1 MTDVKELFS
10 GIGII
15 IDEND
20 EPNSTIQ
27 RMEKSLRDIGVP
39 IVRYKELPKE
49 EAYCHFHSVSFI
61 ILDWN
66 LSGEQEV
73 PQVTI
78 DDNIDFIK
86 SIKNYCYIP
95 IFIFSDEDTH
105 TIEVNLEEKGLFK
118 QDSPNNIFVKA
129 KSDVDTTEKM
139 FAAIKQWIKQVPS
152 VYVLKE
158 WECSERR
165 AKNTM
170 LWELTEIH
178 KAWPSV
184 LMRSIEEDG
193 ADGGSE
199 LLRMLHN
206 NLLSRILPL
215 HFDMAIINTEIN
227 GLHPEDIRKILE
239 CERFIKQTCLPK
251 DQPFTGDVYK
261 GEEQQKVCYYI
272 NIRPDCDIIR
282 HPHNKD
288 LYLLKGIPVDENRIN
303 SVETN
308 AIIFDSGNLV
318 EKINQCYVAFVEGRI
333 IEFSLRDLV
342 IKKWKDIKEQR
353 VGRLLP
359 PYITKIQQK
368 YSFYL
373 QRQALPALPNSAIIV
388 EPENET
394 HL

>member
-20 EPNSTIQ
+20 EPTSTIQ
-27 RMEKSLRDIGVP
+27 RLEKSLQDIGVP
-39 IVRYKELPKE
+39 IVRYKELPEE

-73 PQVTI
+73 PQATI

-86 SIKNYCYIP
+86 SVNSYCYVP

-105 TIEVNLEEKGLFK
+105 TIEVNLEAKGLFK
-118 QDSPNNIFVKA
+118 HDAPNNIFVKA
-129 KSDVDTTEKM
+129 KSEVDTTDKM

-178 KAWPSV
+178 KAWPNV
-184 LMRSIEEDG
+184 LMKSIKQDG
-193 ADGGSE
+193 ADANSE
-199 LLRMLHN
+199 LLRILHN
-206 NLLSRILPL
+206 NLFSRITPSN
-215 HFDMAIINTEIN
+215 FDSNIINADIAGIQQQEIRN
-227 GLHPEDIRKILE
+227 ILE
-239 CERFIKQTCLPK
+239 SERFLQVSLLPHK
-251 DQPFTGDVYK
+251 PFTGDVYK
-261 GEEQQKVCYYI
+261 FTEEPTCYYI

-282 HPHNKD
+282 DSKNKEM
-288 LYLLKGIPVDENRIN
+288 YLLRGTIVDEQKI
-303 SVETN
+303 TLTDKDKG
-308 AIIFDSGNLV
+308 AICFEHGNLT
-318 EKINQCYVAFVEGRI
+318 EKINQCYVAFIEGKI
-333 IEFSLRDLV
+333 IEFSLRDLT
-342 IKKWKDIKEQR
+342 IKTWSEIKDQR
-353 VGRLLP
+353 IGRLLP

-373 QRQALPALPNSAIIV
+373 QRQALPALPDSAII
-388 EPENET
+388 
-394 HL
+394 

>member
-20 EPNSTIQ
+20 EPTSTIQ
-27 RMEKSLRDIGVP
+27 RLEKSLQDIGVP
-39 IVRYKELPKE
+39 IVRYKELPEE

-73 PQVTI
+73 PQATI

-86 SIKNYCYIP
+86 SVNSYCYVP

-105 TIEVNLEEKGLFK
+105 TIEVNLEAKGLFK
-118 QDSPNNIFVKA
+118 HDAPNNIFVKA
-129 KSDVDTTEKM
+129 KSDVDTPDKM
-139 FAAIKQWIKQVPS
+139 FTEINQWIKEVPS

-158 WECSERR
+158 WEYSERC
-165 AKNTM
+165 AKNKM
-170 LWELTEIH
+170 LWELAEIH
-178 KAWPSV
+178 RAWPNV

-193 ADGGSE
+193 ADGGFE

-215 HFDMAIINTEIN
+215 RFDMAIINTEIN
-227 GLHPEDIRKILE
+227 GLHKEDIRKILE
-239 CERFIKQTCLPK
+239 CERFIKQTCLPQ

-261 GEEQQKVCYYI
+261 VEEQQKVCYYI

-282 HPHNKD
+282 HPQNKD

-308 AIIFDSGNLV
+308 AITFDSGNLI

-373 QRQALPALPNSAIIV
+373 QRQALPALPDSAIIV
-388 EPENET
+388 EPDET